1 MQKFDGLVFVAD
13 VDTALF
19 SCLEK
24 SLNET
29 GATRL
34 AFAQNAAGAAQTRIG
49 HGTDLA
55 ELHANILLKPV
66 DTFGNLIGIE
76 AVESLVAHLLGDVHH
91 HGVEGVGRILDAL
104 FGLMARTPAANRTQS
119 EDGVAV
125 GTVAL
130 FEHDN
135 LGTSV
140 MSSDGRDEAGGTGA
154 EHDGVKRFRLGLLGG
169 GFSGG
174 SQTEAGGTDSGRTD
188 ERALEETAAA
198 HFFFDHCL
206 LLIEGGKC
214 TVTVEKTP
222 TPLLRPIGS
231 MILRP

>member
-1 MQKFDGLVFVAD
+1 MKQLDGLVFVAD

-19 SCLEK
+19 SGLEK
-24 SLNET
+24 SLNEA
-29 GATRL
+29 GAARL

-55 ELHANILLKPV
+55 ELHANILFKPV

-76 AVESLVAHLLGDVHH
+76 AIESLVAHLLGDVHH

-104 FGLMARTPAANRTQS
+104 FSLMARTPAANRTQS

-140 MSSDGRDEAGGTGA
+140 MSSDGRDEAGGTAPSTMASNVSALAFLGA
-154 EHDGVKRFRLGLLGG
+154 ASAVEAKPKPAAPTAVAPTSELLKRLRRLIS
-169 GFSGG
+169 FSIIVF
-174 SQTEAGGTDSGRTD
+174 S
-188 ERALEETAAA
+188 
-198 HFFFDHCL
+198 
-206 LLIEGGKC
+206 
-214 TVTVEKTP
+214 
-222 TPLLRPIGS
+222 
-231 MILRP
+231 